1 VVPPETKGLLIH
13 NRGSYR
19 TAKRRDEE
27 SVNLAPPVHTG
38 MKVLVTD
45 PIADAGLD
53 RLRDA
58 GHEVETDYDVEG
70 EALLDAVSD
79 ANALIVRSGTEVT
92 EAVFDAAPELVIVG
106 RAGIGVDNIDIEA
119 ATDHGVIVAN
129 APEGNVRAAAEHTV
143 AMTFAVARS
152 IPQAHGR
159 LLGGEWAKGEFL
171 GTEVNNKT
179 LTIVG
184 LGRVGQEVAKRLDS
198 LGMDLVVYDPYIS
211 EERADR
217 LGAEL
222 VEDLHEALARGDFA
236 TVHTPLLPETEGMIG
251 EDELAQLEGG
261 YLINCARGGIVD
273 EDALAEAVDDGVL
286 AGAAL
291 DSFAEEP
298 LPRDSPLLD
307 VEEIVLTPHLGAS
320 TEAAQENVAVDTAEA
335 VLAAFD
341 DEPVLTALNAPS
353 VDETAF
359 PRIKPYIAVAETAG
373 KVAAQ
378 LLDGRIT
385 SVEATYEGD
394 IAEEDVE
401 LVTASALKGVFEPLE
416 WQVNAVTAPRL
427 AEERGIDVTES
438 KTRQTE
444 DFQSLVRVTVHNGED
459 SIAVEGTLFA
469 GEDPRIVRIDGFRV
483 DAVPYGHM
491 LVARNT
497 DEPGVI
503 GLIGTVLGD
512 YDVNI
517 AGMYNARETQ
527 GGEALT
533 VYNLDHDVPDDAIE
547 ALLEDDRIVEVT
559 EITLDDADERP
570 AE

>member
-1 VVPPETKGLLIH
+1 
-13 NRGSYR
+13 
-19 TAKRRDEE
+19 
-27 SVNLAPPVHTG
+27 

-53 RLRDA
+53 RLRDGDA
-58 GHEVETDYDVEG
+58 GHEVVTDYEAEG
-70 EALLDAVSD
+70 EALLDAVAD
-79 ANALIVRSGTEVT
+79 ANALIVRSGTDVN
-92 EAVFDAAPELVIVG
+92 EAVFDAASELVIVG
-106 RAGIGVDNIDIEA
+106 RAGIGVDNIDLEA

-159 LLGGEWAKGEFL
+159 LIG
-171 GTEVNNKT
+171 VNNKT

-217 LGAEL
+217 MGAEL
-222 VEDLHEALARGDFA
+222 VEDLHDALAAGDFA
-236 TVHTPLLPETEGMIG
+236 TIHTPLLPETEGMIG

-273 EDALAEAVDDGVL
+273 EDALAEAVEDGVL

-298 LPRDSPLLD
+298 LPEDSPLLD

-335 VLAAFD
+335 VLAAFE

-353 VDETAF
+353 VDESAF
-359 PRIKPYIAVAETAG
+359 PRIEPYIDVAETAG

-385 SVEATYEGD
+385 EVEATYEGD
-394 IAEEDVE
+394 IAAEDVD

-416 WQVNAVTAPRL
+416 WQVNAVNAPRL
-427 AEERGIDVTES
+427 AEERGIEVTES
-438 KTRQTE
+438 KTRQTD
-444 DFQSLVRVTVHNGED
+444 DFQSLVRVTVRNGDGEI
-459 SIAVEGTLFA
+459 SVEGTLFA
-469 GEDPRIVRIDGFRV
+469 GEDARIVRIDGFRV

-512 YDVNI
+512 HDVNI
-517 AGMYNARETQ
+517 AGMFNGRETQ

-533 VYNLDHDVPDDAIE
+533 VYNLDSAVPDAAIE
-547 ALLEDDRIVEVT
+547 ELLADDRVVEIT
-559 EITLDDADERP
+559 EITLDGADGRADE
-570 AE
+570 

>member
-1 VVPPETKGLLIH
+1 
-13 NRGSYR
+13 
-19 TAKRRDEE
+19 
-27 SVNLAPPVHTG
+27 

-45 PIADAGLD
+45 PVADAGLD
-53 RLRDA
+53 RLREE
-58 GHEVETDYDVEG
+58 GYEVETAYDAEG
-70 EALLDAVSD
+70 DALFAAVSD
-79 ANALIVRSGTEVT
+79 AHALIVRSGTDVSRELF
-92 EAVFDAAPELVIVG
+92 EAAPELIIVG
-106 RAGIGVDNIDIEA
+106 RAGIGVDNIDIDA

-143 AMTFAVARS
+143 AMTFAAARS

-159 LLGGEWAKGEFL
+159 LKAGEWAKGEYL

-179 LTIVG
+179 LAVIG

-198 LGMDLVVYDPYIS
+198 LGMDLVVYDPYVS

-217 LGAEL
+217 LGATL
-222 VEDLHEALARGDFA
+222 VDDLHDALGRADFV
-236 TVHTPLLPETEGMIG
+236 TIHTPLLPETEGMIG
-251 EDELAQLEGG
+251 EDELAQLDGG

-273 EDALAEAVDDGVL
+273 EDALAAAVEDGVL

-298 LPRDSPLLD
+298 LPADSPLLAAED
-307 VEEIVLTPHLGAS
+307 VVVTPHLGAS

-335 VLAAFD
+335 VIAAFNE
-341 DEPVLTALNAPS
+341 EPVLTALNAPS
-353 VDETAF
+353 VDEAAF

-385 SVEATYEGD
+385 EVEVTYEGD
-394 IAEEDVE
+394 IAAEDVE

-416 WQVNAVTAPRL
+416 WQVNSVNAPQL
-427 AEERGIDVTES
+427 AEERGIEVTES

-444 DFQSLVRVTVHNGED
+444 DFQSLVRVTVRNGDGEL
-459 SIAVEGTLFA
+459 AVEGTLFA

-512 YDVNI
+512 HDVNI
-517 AGMYNARETQ
+517 AGMFNGRETL

-533 VYNLDHDVPDDAIE
+533 VYNLDHDVPAAAIE
-547 ALLEDDRIVEVT
+547 TLLADERIVEVT
-559 EITLDDADERP
+559 EITLDGADERH

>member
-1 VVPPETKGLLIH
+1 
-13 NRGSYR
+13 
-19 TAKRRDEE
+19 
-27 SVNLAPPVHTG
+27 
-38 MKVLVTD
+38 MKVLITD
-45 PIADAGLD
+45 PIADAGID
-53 RLRDA
+53 RLRSA
-58 GHEVETDYDVEG
+58 GHEVETAYDIEG
-70 EALLDAVSD
+70 DALLAAVAD
-79 ANALIVRSGTEVT
+79 ANALIVRSGTDVS
-92 EAVFDAAPELVIVG
+92 EAVFEAATDLVIVG

-143 AMTFAVARS
+143 AMAFASARS

-159 LLGGEWAKGEFL
+159 LKDGEWAKGAFL
-171 GTEVNNKT
+171 GTELNNKT
-179 LTIVG
+179 LGIVG

-198 LGMDLVVYDPYIS
+198 LGMDIVVYDPYIS
-211 EERADR
+211 QERAAQF
-217 LGAEL
+217 GAAL
-222 VEDLHEALARGDFA
+222 IDDLHETLAQADMA
-236 TVHTPLLPETEGMIG
+236 TVHTPLLPETEGMISTP
-251 EDELAQLEGG
+251 ELEALDGG

-273 EDALAEAVDDGVL
+273 EEALAAAVEDGVV

-298 LPRDSPLLD
+298 LSADSPLLD
-307 VEEIVLTPHLGAS
+307 VEDVVVTPHLGAS

-359 PRIKPYIAVAETAG
+359 PRIEPYINIAETAG

-385 SVEATYEGD
+385 SVEAAYEGE
-394 IAEEDVE
+394 IADEDVE

-416 WQVNAVTAPRL
+416 WQVNAVNAPRL
-427 AEERGIDVTES
+427 ADERGIEVTEA
-438 KTRQTE
+438 KTRQTD
-444 DFQSLVRVTVHNGED
+444 DFQSVVRVTVHNGDDE
-459 SIAVEGTLFA
+459 IAVEGTLFA

-503 GLIGTVLGD
+503 GLIGTVLGEHA
-512 YDVNI
+512 VNI
-517 AGMYNARETQ
+517 AGMFNAREIR

-533 VYNLDHDVPDDAIE
+533 VYNLDQAVPAAVTETLID
-547 ALLEDDRIVEVT
+547 DDRVVEVT
-559 EITLDDADERP
+559 EITLDDADER
-570 AE
+570 ATE